1 MRHNGK
7 CLRHSETRVFNFLKH
22 CFKIAVCSIYV
33 SSEANNSDNF
43 ANMSYIRKMKMNRK
57 CNFSH
62 TTGCRIVYEVMQ
74 VEKYVKVLSNNANVK
89 HKFSV
94 KQMH

>member
-1 MRHNGK
+1 
-7 CLRHSETRVFNFLKH
+7 
-22 CFKIAVCSIYV
+22 
-33 SSEANNSDNF
+33 
-43 ANMSYIRKMKMNRK
+43 MNRK

-89 HKFSV
+89 RKFSV